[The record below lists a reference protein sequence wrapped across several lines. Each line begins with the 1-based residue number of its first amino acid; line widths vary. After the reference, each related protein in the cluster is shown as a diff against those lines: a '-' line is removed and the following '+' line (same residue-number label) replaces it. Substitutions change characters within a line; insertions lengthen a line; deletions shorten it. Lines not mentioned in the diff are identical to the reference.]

1 MTVKSPL
8 RATYH
13 RSPRIGNFASIEEV
27 LFEAVLAGRAGN
39 PEAFSLSF
47 CASLAASPRKRS
59 RCACPADN
67 ENLFW

>member
-13 RSPRIGNFASIEEV
+13 PSPRIGNVASTNEL
-27 LFEAVLAGRAGN
+27 LFEAGFAGRAGI
-39 PEAFSLSF
+39 PEALSLSY